1 MEGYQLFD
9 FVLREKA
16 LDFSLRRLWTA
27 CSDAQIGFLQLVVP
41 DLFVDDTQRLRILGR
56 DDNAAR
62 VPVNAVAQRRG
73 EGVLLPGTPFT
84 LLVEV
89 RLDVVDQRVDLL
101 CLVGVDYQTGRLS
114 TRSRFSS
121 S

>member
-56 DDNAAR
+56 DDNAAC

-89 RLDVVDQRVDLL
+89 RLRSEERRVGKE
-101 CLVGVDYQTGRLS
+101 CRL
-114 TRSRFSS
+114 
-121 S
+121 